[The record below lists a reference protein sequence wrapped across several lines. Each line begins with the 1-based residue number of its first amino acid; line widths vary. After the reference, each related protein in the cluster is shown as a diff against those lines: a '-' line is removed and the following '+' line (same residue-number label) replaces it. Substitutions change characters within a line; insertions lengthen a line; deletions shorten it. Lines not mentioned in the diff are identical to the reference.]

1 MANSSGGAAL
11 FDVDGTLV
19 DTSYLHAVTWWQALR
34 QSGHTVPMAQVHRAV
49 GLGTDQLLDHLLGKD
64 RDPQE
69 TDTLSAA
76 HSALYAVYWPS
87 LRPLPGA
94 AGLLRACAERGWTVV
109 LATSAKEEELKALRR
124 ALDAD
129 DVIADAVTADDVD
142 TAKPAPDLVE
152 QALNKADTTA
162 EHAVFIGD
170 TPWDVRA
177 AHRAGVRCIGVLSG
191 GVSRSELLDAGAEE
205 VYQDAADLADRLDRS
220 LLQAPGGE

>member
-1 MANSSGGAAL
+1 MANSNGGAAL

-34 QSGHTVPMAQVHRAV
+34 QAGHTVPMAQVHRAV

-76 HSALYAVYWPS
+76 HSALYATYRPS
-87 LRPLPGA
+87 LQPLPGA
-94 AGLLRACAERGWTVV
+94 ARLLRACAERGWTVV
-109 LATSAKEEELKALRR
+109 LATSAKKEELKALRQ

-129 DVIADAVTADDVD
+129 DVIADAVTDDDVD

-162 EHAVFIGD
+162 QYAVFIGD

-205 VYQDAADLADRLDRS
+205 VYEDTDDLADRLDHS
-220 LLQAPGGE
+220 LLRAPGGG